1 MGVTTETELALAI
14 QDKERYIRLDGHI
27 GLTGAFK
34 SPQVRGHGACCA
46 CLAGLHVPCAMCG
59 GGKLTCQ
66 ADPASRR
73 SAGALGATLPFQPTH
88 PLPCTL

>member
-34 SPQVRGHGACCA
+34 SPQVRGNGACCA
-46 CLAGLHVPCAMCG
+46 CLASFHVPCAVCG
-59 GGKLTCQ
+59 GGTLT
-66 ADPASRR
+66 AWPAKSPLRRCSRR
-73 SAGALGATLPFQPTH
+73 HPALPAH
-88 PLPCTL
+88 PLPGML